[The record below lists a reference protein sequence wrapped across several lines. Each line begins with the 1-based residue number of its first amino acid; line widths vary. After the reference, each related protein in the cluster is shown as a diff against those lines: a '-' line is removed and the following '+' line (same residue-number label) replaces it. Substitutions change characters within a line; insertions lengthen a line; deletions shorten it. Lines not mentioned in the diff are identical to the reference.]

1 MGLLIHLY
9 RDSSL
14 GDCSAGGITSTA
26 VGLCVVNV
34 PGPFGPTA
42 AHPAVIL
49 TTGQTGSP
57 RLVPAEPSPV
67 FGATC
72 GRMVAHEPGCGRCD
86 DGWCRRMRDHDGECR
101 CKHTAFQPVD
111 RPDHVGPMMGGCLAD
126 SSDARW
132 TTAVRHLVAGGGA
145 ATGLAVRLSGFVVP
159 CPTAVPVHDRFETT
173 EYYREM
179 SRD

>member
-49 TTGQTGSP
+49 TTGHQAGRSGLPGVRCHVRPHGRP
-57 RLVPAEPSPV
+57 RARL
-67 FGATC
+67 
-72 GRMVAHEPGCGRCD
+72 
-86 DGWCRRMRDHDGECR
+86 
-101 CKHTAFQPVD
+101 
-111 RPDHVGPMMGGCLAD
+111 RPL
-126 SSDARW
+126 
-132 TTAVRHLVAGGGA
+132 
-145 ATGLAVRLSGFVVP
+145 
-159 CPTAVPVHDRFETT
+159 
-173 EYYREM
+173 
-179 SRD
+179 